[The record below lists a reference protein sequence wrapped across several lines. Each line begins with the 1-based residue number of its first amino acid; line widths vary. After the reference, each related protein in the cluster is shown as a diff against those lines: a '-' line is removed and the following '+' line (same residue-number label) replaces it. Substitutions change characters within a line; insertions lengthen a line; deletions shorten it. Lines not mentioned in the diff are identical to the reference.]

1 MTTALFE
8 AAQQIEG
15 SVNHLDS
22 HQSAGDKRKEVPDT
36 QVVGPSMTA
45 TSTMLSSQP
54 FKRQKQ
60 GPTSAAT
67 DRSKALRLEQNRKA
81 ARESRRR
88 KKAMI
93 EELQRSLMFFSK
105 ANERLKQQNE
115 QLTRQLLDGH
125 NQLAS
130 MGKPVP
136 MLDPT
141 TVATAAGAGVPM
153 VSKPAVVV
161 PTTTTPQGMFN
172 TLEQQQPLPV
182 ASVVP
187 DSAIDMSM
195 QPGATMQ
202 AMATFQQAAHAA
214 MEAASR
220 MMQAHGVVVVHPQV
234 STSSSTTGVGLI

>member
-15 SVNHLDS
+15 AKSGLKREELAIAPV
-22 HQSAGDKRKEVPDT
+22 QSLSPSAVPRESESFA
-36 QVVGPSMTA
+36 PA
-45 TSTMLSSQP
+45 A
-54 FKRQKQ
+54 KKQ
-60 GPTSAAT
+60 TT
-67 DRSKALRLEQNRKA
+67 DRSRALRLEQNRKA

-105 ANERLKQQNE
+105 ANEHLKQQNE
-115 QLTRQLLDGH
+115 LMTRQLLEGH
-125 NQLAS
+125 NKLAS

-136 MLDPT
+136 ALDPKAIGIGVEVT
-141 TVATAAGAGVPM
+141 KIEEETAPAMVA
-153 VSKPAVVV
+153 
-161 PTTTTPQGMFN
+161 
-172 TLEQQQPLPV
+172 
-182 ASVVP
+182 
-187 DSAIDMSM
+187 DIDGTM

-220 MMQAHGVVVVHPQV
+220 NMQAHGAVVKP
-234 STSSSTTGVGLI
+234 STFCEHDAV